1 MKTCSTIDTDDMLY
15 KLLRRAVDEGAIS
28 INGVVCQESDRP
40 DDSQTEDI
48 VINTIAITHDKPQD
62 GTSNVN
68 IYVPDRRVKI
78 RGKEQ
83 RKTDWARLKELGDAL
98 VNFIETLNLPDFEM
112 WIESDATLRD
122 ISAGQ
127 HYRNIRIKWNI
138 H

>member
-15 KLLRRAVDEGAIS
+15 KLLSRAIAEGKFS

-40 DDSQTEDI
+40 EDSQTEDI
-48 VINTIAITHDKPQD
+48 VINTIALSHDKPQD

-68 IYVPDRRVKI
+68 IYVPDKRVKI

-83 RKTDWARLKELGDAL
+83 RKTDWGRLKELGDAL
-98 VNFIETLNLPDFEM
+98 AAFIEAQNLPDFEM
-112 WIESDATLRD
+112 WIESDSTLQD
-122 ISAGQ
+122 PASGQ
-127 HYRNIRIKWNI
+127 HYRNIRVKWNI

>member
-15 KLLRRAVDEGAIS
+15 KLLRRAIDEGKFS

-40 DDSQTEDI
+40 EDSQTEDI
-48 VINTIAITHDKPQD
+48 VINTITLSHDKPQD

-68 IYVPDRRVKI
+68 IYVPDKRVKI

-98 VNFIETLNLPDFEM
+98 GAFIEAQNLPDFEM
-112 WIESDATLRD
+112 WIENDTTLQD
-122 ISAGQ
+122 PTSGQ
-127 HYRNIRIKWNI
+127 HYRNIRVKWNI

>member
-15 KLLRRAVDEGAIS
+15 KLLRRAVDEKKIG
-28 INGVVCQESDRP
+28 INGVVCQGTDRP
-40 DDSQTEDI
+40 ADSQTEDI
-48 VINTIAITHDKPQD
+48 VINTIVLTHDKPQD

-78 RGKEQ
+78 RGQQQTKAN
-83 RKTDWARLKELGDAL
+83 WARLKEIGDA
-98 VNFIETLNLPDFEM
+98 VVSFIEAQNLPDFEM
-112 WIESDATLRD
+112 WIESDTTLQEPTP
-122 ISAGQ
+122 GQ